1 MGKLGATISVACAIQ
16 LTIHLASRHSPRV
29 RLKNGFEKQW
39 ERTLNILV
47 IDVGGTHV
55 KILATEQTERRRI
68 ASGPAMTPE
77 QMVSQVKEMA
87 ADWTY
92 DAVSIGYPGVVSK
105 GQISTEP
112 HNLAPGWIGFDFEA
126 AFEHPVKLI
135 NDAAMQALGSYAG
148 GLLLFVGLGTGLG
161 SALVADGVVVP
172 MELGHLSYKKG
183 TFEDYIGLRGLE
195 RLGKKK
201 WRRHVSFAIN
211 RLMEALRPDD
221 VVLGGGN
228 SKNLKDLPPGCR
240 LGDNSFAFEGGFRLW
255 KPDHM
260 PVRPQTPVGND
271 AKRTV
276 QA

>member
-1 MGKLGATISVACAIQ
+1 M
-16 LTIHLASRHSPRV
+16 
-29 RLKNGFEKQW
+29 
-39 ERTLNILV
+39 NILV
-47 IDVGGTHV
+47 IDVGGTSV
-55 KILATEQTERRRI
+55 KILATEQTERRKI

-77 QMVSQVKEMA
+77 QMVSQVKELA

-126 AFEHPVKLI
+126 AFDCPVKLI
-135 NDAAMQALGSYAG
+135 NDAAMQALGSFEG

-172 MELGHLSYKKG
+172 MELGHLSYKNG

-211 RLMEALRPDD
+211 RLMQALRPDD

-228 SKNLKDLPPGCR
+228 AKKLKELPPGCR
-240 LGDNSFAFEGGFRLW
+240 LGNNSYAFVGGFRLW
-255 KPDHM
+255 EPDRI
-260 PVRPQTPVGND
+260 PDRSQTSVGED
-271 AKRTV
+271 TKTIAR
-276 QA
+276 A